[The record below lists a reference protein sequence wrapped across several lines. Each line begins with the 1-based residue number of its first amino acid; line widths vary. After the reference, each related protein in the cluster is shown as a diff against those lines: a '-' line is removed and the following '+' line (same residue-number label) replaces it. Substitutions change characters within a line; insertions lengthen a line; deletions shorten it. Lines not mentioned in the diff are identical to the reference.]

1 VSCVLSCVLCPV
13 SCFLVLVLVLC
24 SCLVVSS
31 CFYYLAPRRV
41 SSVLFPLFM
50 LLLSCSLFFLF
61 YFSFYAFLVL
71 LLLSCSPCPASSIL
85 PFLSCFLSGSLLFLS
100 YFVFMLSLMSC
111 VPLVIFYFSFLCDF
125 EFASMFL
132 CSLFSVSI
140 SCILYLY
147 SRTKNK
153 LSCLLT
159 TYTNLLPPCLM
170 FPSSSLFFYS
180 LFCPFCFLH
189 FAISPFLCNTRRQE
203 QARQLK
209 DNRRQNVT

>member
-61 YFSFYAFLVL
+61 YFSFYALLSYFFYPAFPVL
-71 LLLSCSPCPASSIL
+71 LLLFCLFCPASCVWLSTFSIL
-85 PFLSCFLSGSLLFLS
+85 LHFYASLI
-100 YFVFMLSLMSC
+100 SC
-111 VPLVIFYFSFLCDF
+111 VPLVILYFLFFCDF
-125 EFASMFL
+125 KFASMFL
-132 CSLFSVSI
+132 CSLFSLSI

-170 FPSSSLFFYS
+170 FSLHPLFSSMRF
-180 LFCPFCFLH
+180 FCPFCFLH
-189 FAISPFLCNTRRQE
+189 FAISPFL
-203 QARQLK
+203 
-209 DNRRQNVT
+209 